1 MDAPSLPDLNTPAGE
16 IARRDFVRLWTTE
29 TVAEALA
36 RLRREDLGER
46 IVYFYVTAPDGTLE
60 GVVPTR
66 RLLLS
71 DLATPVAE
79 TMVHP
84 VVSVGAAAPFREALR
99 AFLDRRLL
107 ALPVVGEAG
116 RLAGVLDISAYTQ
129 TLINMERRDA
139 ADEIFQLAGLHIGEE
154 RGRGLWRALA
164 SRFPWLLTNIA
175 SGVAA
180 AMISDHFSV
189 LLRAVVAL
197 AFFVPLLLTLAESVA
212 IQSVTLSLNELQLR
226 RRGAARGGMLR
237 ELRVGLLLGLNSGAL
252 VGLIALAWLGIF
264 KLAAIVAA
272 SIVAAGAI
280 GAALGFAIPRLVRR
294 WNLDPAVASGP
305 VALAATDVAAL
316 VCYFGMAAAVL
327 M

>member
-1 MDAPSLPDLNTPAGE
+1 
-16 IARRDFVRLWTTE
+16 
-29 TVAEALA
+29 
-36 RLRREDLGER
+36 
-46 IVYFYVTAPDGTLE
+46 
-60 GVVPTR
+60 
-66 RLLLS
+66 
-71 DLATPVAE
+71 
-79 TMVHP
+79 
-84 VVSVGAAAPFREALR
+84 
-99 AFLDRRLL
+99 
-107 ALPVVGEAG
+107 
-116 RLAGVLDISAYTQ
+116 
-129 TLINMERRDA
+129 
-139 ADEIFQLAGLHIGEE
+139 
-154 RGRGLWRALA
+154 
-164 SRFPWLLTNIA
+164 
-175 SGVAA
+175 
-180 AMISDHFSV
+180 MISDHFSV

>member
-107 ALPVVGEAG
+107 ALPVVDEAG

-129 TLINMERRDA
+129 TLI
-139 ADEIFQLAGLHIGEE
+139 
-154 RGRGLWRALA
+154 
-164 SRFPWLLTNIA
+164 
-175 SGVAA
+175 
-180 AMISDHFSV
+180 
-189 LLRAVVAL
+189 
-197 AFFVPLLLTLAESVA
+197 
-212 IQSVTLSLNELQLR
+212 
-226 RRGAARGGMLR
+226 
-237 ELRVGLLLGLNSGAL
+237 
-252 VGLIALAWLGIF
+252 
-264 KLAAIVAA
+264 
-272 SIVAAGAI
+272 
-280 GAALGFAIPRLVRR
+280 
-294 WNLDPAVASGP
+294 
-305 VALAATDVAAL
+305 
-316 VCYFGMAAAVL
+316 
-327 M
+327 